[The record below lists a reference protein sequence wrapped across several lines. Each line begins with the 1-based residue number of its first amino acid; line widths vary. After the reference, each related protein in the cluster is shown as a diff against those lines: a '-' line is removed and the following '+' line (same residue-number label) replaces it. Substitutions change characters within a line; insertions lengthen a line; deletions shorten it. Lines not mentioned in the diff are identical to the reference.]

1 MTESTIRQKAS
12 LWLAIVFIL
21 GAALGGVLGYAF
33 AHRSYAA
40 EPSVLS
46 AEARRAQR
54 KERLTK
60 DVGLNP
66 DQQRQVSAILDQ
78 AQGDYKAV
86 HTVMDPQIEA
96 VRQKTREKIRGVLN
110 EDHKPKVAGFI
121 RQMHQERRR
130 NTDQQ
135 PV

>member
-40 EPSVLS
+40 EPPVLS
-46 AEARRAQR
+46 AESRRAQR
-54 KERLTK
+54 KEKLTK
-60 DVGLNP
+60 DVGLNS
-66 DQQRQVSAILDQ
+66 DQQKQVSAILDQ

-86 HTVMDPQIEA
+86 HTDQ
-96 VRQKTREKIRGVLN
+96 
-110 EDHKPKVAGFI
+110 KPKFAEFL
-121 RQMHQERRR
+121 RKMDEERKR
-130 NTDQQ
+130 NSGQ
-135 PV
+135 

>member
-54 KERLTK
+54 KEKLTK
-60 DVGLNP
+60 DVGLNS
-66 DQQRQVSAILDQ
+66 DQQKQVSAILDQ
-78 AQGDYKAV
+78 AQGDYKVV

-96 VRQKTREKIRGVLN
+96 VRQKTREKIRAVLT
-110 EDHKPKVAGFI
+110 EEQKPKFAEFL
-121 RQMHQERRR
+121 RKMDEERKH
-130 NTDQQ
+130 NGGQ
-135 PV
+135 

>member
-54 KERLTK
+54 KEKLTK

-66 DQQRQVSAILDQ
+66 DQ

-96 VRQKTREKIRGVLN
+96 VRQKTREKIRAVLT
-110 EDHKPKVAGFI
+110 EDQKPKFAEFL
-121 RQMHQERRR
+121 RKMDEERKR
-130 NTDQQ
+130 NGG
-135 PV
+135 P